1 MDFFVKDE
9 TSKLKSVIIGIA
21 NSSGGI
27 PELNDLYDPKSIKN
41 LIAEQKTNHKWVS
54 SLSYF

>member
-41 LIAEQKTNHKWVS
+41 LIAGNYPLE
-54 SLSYF
+54 